1 MDHPVQEDLKGGNRI
16 GLGFKEQKELN
27 QWEERCRHSEEAS
40 EGEVQNGPQQAG
52 DGRDTPCDYSKDF
65 L

>member
-16 GLGFKEQKELN
+16 GLGFNEQKELN

-40 EGEVQNGPQQAG
+40 EGEVQNGPQQAA
-52 DGRDTPCDYSKDF
+52 D
-65 L
+65 